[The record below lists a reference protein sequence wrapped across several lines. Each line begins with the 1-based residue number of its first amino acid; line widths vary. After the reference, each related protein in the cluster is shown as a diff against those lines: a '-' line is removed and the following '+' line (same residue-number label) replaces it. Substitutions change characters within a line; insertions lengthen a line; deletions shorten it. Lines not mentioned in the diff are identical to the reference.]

1 MRASGSGVR
10 AYLIVWAG
18 QFLSLLGSGLT
29 GFALGVYVY
38 RLTGSATTLG
48 LIFALGLLPAILV
61 SPFTGAL
68 VDRWG
73 VKRSLLVS
81 NSAHMAITLVL
92 AALLATDTFAV
103 WHVYP
108 IVVATSV
115 VAALELPA
123 FGALAPMLVHP
134 DQLGRVNGLRMLAMA
149 TSEVL
154 TPVTAGFLILAI
166 GIDGIVLIDFA
177 SFGLAILSVAV
188 VRIPRAAPPAEPPAD
203 GRRSLLADFRQ
214 GWRYIAARPGLLAL
228 LVFLGAVNFSAGF
241 IDLLITPLV
250 LAFASADALGVVLS
264 VGGVGMVVT
273 SLAVSVWGGP
283 RRRVRGVLGFS
294 LVLAGATVL
303 GSARPNVA
311 LVAVAAFVF
320 MGALGI
326 IISTNQA
333 IWQSKVEPHMMGRA
347 IAIVTMVAQAP
358 QLVAYAVAGVAVD
371 RVFEPLVGHDDVRSP
386 VLATLVGDG
395 PGRGIALLMM
405 VVGALIAVS
414 VAVAALNPRLRG
426 LEDELPDVARQPD
439 EPVPEPVADRV

>member
-1 MRASGSGVR
+1 MR
-10 AYLIVWAG
+10 AYLTVWAG

-48 LIFALGLLPAILV
+48 LVFALGLLPAILV

-73 VKRSLLVS
+73 VRTSLLVS
-81 NSAHMAITLVL
+81 NGAHMVITLVL
-92 AALLATDTFAV
+92 AAVLVTDSFAV
-103 WHVYP
+103 WQVYP
-108 IVVATSV
+108 IVAATSV
-115 VAALELPA
+115 VAALEMPA
-123 FGALAPMLVHP
+123 FGALAPMLVHR

-149 TSEVL
+149 VSEVL
-154 TPVTAGFLILAI
+154 APVTAGFLILAI
-166 GIDGIVLIDFA
+166 GIDGIVLIDLA
-177 SFGLAILSVAV
+177 SFALAILSVAV
-188 VRIPRAAPPAEPPAD
+188 VRIPRAPRSPAQTEGAD
-203 GRRSLLADFRQ
+203 GGRRSLLSDFRD

-228 LVFLGAVNFSAGF
+228 LFFLGAVNFSAGF
-241 IDLLITPLV
+241 IDLLLTPLV
-250 LAFASADALGVVLS
+250 LAFTSADALGLVLS

-273 SLAVSVWGGP
+273 SLLVSVWGGP

-303 GSARPNVA
+303 GSARPDVV

-326 IISTNQA
+326 VISTNQA

-347 IAIVTMVAQAP
+347 IAIVTMVTQAP

-371 RVFEPLVGHDDVRSP
+371 RIFEPLVGRDDVRSP
-386 VLATLVGDG
+386 AFAALVGDG

-405 VVGALIAVS
+405 VMGALIAVS
-414 VAVAALNPRLRG
+414 VAVAALNPRLRA
-426 LEDELPDVARQPD
+426 LEDELPDVAPQPD
-439 EPVPEPVADRV
+439 RSSPESVVNRV